1 MACDHK
7 HLKCTDNRFFCLIC
21 GAEIAD
27 PFAVKEDT
35 DRAAK
40 PAEAPKKKR
49 RTKKEAATDGSD
61 SD

>member
-1 MACDHK
+1 MACNHDRY
-7 HLKCTDNRFFCLIC
+7 KCTDNRFFCLIC

-40 PAEAPKKKR
+40 PAEAQKKPVKR
-49 RTKKEAATDGSD
+49 KAKKEAE
-61 SD
+61 

>member
-7 HLKCTDNRFFCLIC
+7 QLKCTDNRFFFLIC

-35 DRAAK
+35 DRAEK
-40 PAEAPKKKR
+40 PAESPKTGRKR
-49 RTKKEAATDGSD
+49 KTKGAEKNADH
-61 SD
+61 